1 MFGIGAGKVEIYIPR
16 TAYTVGEAI
25 EGTLAL
31 TVNSPVK
38 ARGVFLKLFAEQK
51 FREYHHDSGPHHSS
65 SDGHMT
71 TVTRTV
77 YDFVIQFDGEREYPK
92 TLQPVSYP
100 FRVYVPQ
107 EAISLRQSAGTGGPV
122 ISIGPIKIGGSGFIG
137 GGTGPIGPPEWFL
150 EGYLDLPMAFDVS
163 KRIRLNI

>member
-1 MFGIGAGKVEIYIPR
+1 MFGIGAGKVEIYIPKM
-16 TAYTVGEAI
+16 AYAAGEAI
-25 EGTLAL
+25 QGTMAV

-51 FREYHHDSGPHHSS
+51 FREYTHDIGSHHSS
-65 SDGHMT
+65 GQSHMT

-77 YDFVIQFDGEREYPK
+77 YNFVLQFDGEREYQK
-92 TLQPVSYP
+92 TLQPLNYS

-107 EAISLRQSAGTGGPV
+107 EATSLRQSAGSGGPV

-163 KRIRLNI
+163 KRIQLNI